1 MQRMVR
7 AIRFKDTDKF
17 KEQFRSAMSKER
29 KNGKEFHA
37 PKELWADARTPL
49 WDEKKVL
56 AWAKDRKKR
65 KKRKKEEKEEKEAS

>member
-1 MQRMVR
+1 MFLTTSQAADLVGLP
-7 AIRFKDTDKF
+7 

-37 PKELWADARTPL
+37 PKEEWADKRTPL

-56 AWAKDRKKR
+56 AWAKARKKR
-65 KKRKKEEKEEKEAS
+65 KKRKTDADD

>member
-1 MQRMVR
+1 MLTTSQ
-7 AIRFKDTDKF
+7 AAALAGLP

>member
-1 MQRMVR
+1 MLTTSQ
-7 AIRFKDTDKF
+7 AAALAGLP

-37 PKELWADARTPL
+37 PRELWLDARTPL

-56 AWAKDRKKR
+56 AWAKARKKR
-65 KKRKKEEKEEKEAS
+65 QKPKQDAG

>member
-1 MQRMVR
+1 MLTTSQAAALV
-7 AIRFKDTDKF
+7 DLP

>member
-1 MQRMVR
+1 MLTTSQAAALVGLP
-7 AIRFKDTDKF
+7 

-65 KKRKKEEKEEKEAS
+65 KKEEKEEKEAS

>member
-1 MQRMVR
+1 MLTTSQAAALVGLP
-7 AIRFKDTDKF
+7 

-49 WDEKKVL
+49 WDEKTVL

>member
-1 MQRMVR
+1 MLTTSQAAELVGLP
-7 AIRFKDTDKF
+7 

-56 AWAKDRKKR
+56 AWAKARKKR
-65 KKRKKEEKEEKEAS
+65 KKRKKDQD

>member
-1 MQRMVR
+1 MLTTSQ
-7 AIRFKDTDKF
+7 AAALAGLP

-56 AWAKDRKKR
+56 AWAKGRKKR

>member
-1 MQRMVR
+1 MLTTSQAAELVG
-7 AIRFKDTDKF
+7 IP

>member
-1 MQRMVR
+1 MLTTAQAADLVGLP
-7 AIRFKDTDKF
+7 

-29 KNGKEFHA
+29 KSGKEYHA
-37 PKELWADARTPL
+37 PRELWADARTPL

-65 KKRKKEEKEEKEAS
+65 KKRKKEEHKKAD